1 MIYNKKEG
9 GYRMKKTTALKIINP
24 LIAILILNQIS
35 TGILHQFFN
44 HEVFEI
50 IHEVGGIA
58 LFIGV
63 LIHLILNWNW
73 VKTSYFK

>member
-1 MIYNKKEG
+1 
-9 GYRMKKTTALKIINP
+9 MKKITALKIINP
-24 LIAILILNQIS
+24 LIAILILNQIF
-35 TGILHQFFN
+35 TGLFLQFVH

-50 IHEVGGIA
+50 IHEGSGIV

-63 LIHLILNWNW
+63 LIHLALNWNW